1 MKTKINRRS
10 FLKLSAAT
18 AGTAIVGGGVGYALL
33 RDPDP
38 LADFYASTEK
48 VIAARFGQS
57 RARALVQEVRQEY
70 AALTQEA
77 PTIGGED
84 NIFTEWLAYGVYY
97 LAVYHVLKSLGQTVE
112 QAGRIIYETYEV
124 MADRPQWLIRLVG
137 SLKYGQGYVERIRA
151 AAAASQERR
160 YPGDWVCTFVDG
172 DGETFDYGLDIT
184 ECGICKFY
192 HAQGA
197 DELAPYMCLSD
208 YVVSRAFGRGLV
220 RYKTIAEG
228 AEVCDFRYK
237 QGRETYVYPL
247 RDGWPP
253 KFIRVAEDFGSL
265 QPSVSEA
272 KSV

>member
-10 FLKLSAAT
+10 FLRLSAAT
-18 AGTAIVGGGVGYALL
+18 AGTAIIGGGVGYALL
-33 RDPDP
+33 RDSDP
-38 LADFYASTEK
+38 LGHFYASTEK
-48 VIAARFGQS
+48 VLCTRFGQG
-57 RARALVQEVRQEY
+57 RAEVLVHDIRREVE
-70 AALTQEA
+70 ALTLEV
-77 PTIGGED
+77 PYIGGEE
-84 NIFTEWLAYGVYY
+84 NIFTEWLTYGVYY
-97 LAVYHVLKSLGQTVE
+97 LAVYQVLKSLGQTVE
-112 QAGRIIYETYEV
+112 QVGRIIYETYET
-124 MADRPQWLIRLVG
+124 MADYPAWMLCLVG
-137 SLKYGQGYVERIRA
+137 SLKYGQGYVERLRA
-151 AAAASQERR
+151 ATTVSQEQR
-160 YPGDWVCTFVDG
+160 YPGDWVCAFIEG

-237 QGRETYVYPL
+237 QGRETFVYPL

-253 KFIRVAEDFGSL
+253 KFIQV
-265 QPSVSEA
+265 
-272 KSV
+272 

>member
-1 MKTKINRRS
+1 MKTIIDRRS

-18 AGTAIVGGGVGYALL
+18 AGVAILGGGVGYALL

-48 VIAARFGQS
+48 VLCARFGQS
-57 RARALVQEVRQEY
+57 RAEVLAHDIRQEY
-70 AALTQEA
+70 EALTVEA
-77 PTIGGED
+77 PHIGGEG
-84 NIFTEWLAYGVYY
+84 NTFSEWLTYGVYY
-97 LAVYHVLKSLGQTVE
+97 LAVYHVLKSLGQTIE

-124 MADRPQWLIRLVG
+124 MADRPQWLINLVG
-137 SLKYGQGYVERIRA
+137 GLKYGQGYVEQLRA

-160 YPGDWVCTFVDG
+160 YPGDWVCTFVEG
-172 DGETFDYGLDIT
+172 DGETFDYGLDVM

-208 YVVSRAFGRGLV
+208 YVVSRAFSRGLV

-228 AEVCDFRYK
+228 TEVCDFRYK
-237 QGRETYVYPL
+237 QGRETFVYPL
-247 RDGWPP
+247 RNSWPP
-253 KFIRVAEDFGSL
+253 QFIQV
-265 QPSVSEA
+265 
-272 KSV
+272 

>member
-1 MKTKINRRS
+1 MKINRRN

-18 AGTAIVGGGVGYALL
+18 AGIAIIGGGVGYALL

-48 VIAARFGQS
+48 VLCTRFGQS
-57 RARALVQEVRQEY
+57 RAKRLVQDIRREY
-70 AALTQEA
+70 EALTSEV
-77 PTIGGED
+77 PYIGGGE
-84 NIFTEWLAYGVYY
+84 NMFTEWLAYGVYY

-124 MADRPQWLIRLVG
+124 IADRPQWLMDLVG
-137 SLKYGQGYVERIRA
+137 NLKYGQGYVERLRA
-151 AAAASQERR
+151 AAGESQQRR
-160 YPGDWVCTFVDG
+160 YLGDWVCTFVEG
-172 DGETFDYGLDIT
+172 DGETFDYGLDIA

-192 HAQGA
+192 HTQGA

-208 YVVSRAFGRGLV
+208 YVVSCAFDRGLV
-220 RYKTIAEG
+220 RHKTIAEG

-237 QGRETYVYPL
+237 QGRETFVYPL

-253 KFIRVAEDFGSL
+253 KFIQV
-265 QPSVSEA
+265 
-272 KSV
+272 

>member
-1 MKTKINRRS
+1 MKTTINRRS
-10 FLKLSAAT
+10 FIKLCAVT

-38 LADFYASTEK
+38 LSDFYDSTEK
-48 VIAARFGQS
+48 VLSRRFGQS
-57 RARALVQEVRQEY
+57 QGDLLVQDIRREVEV
-70 AALTQEA
+70 LLPEV
-77 PTIGGED
+77 PFIGGEE
-84 NIFTEWLAYGVYY
+84 NVFTEWLTYGVYY
-97 LAVYHVLKSLGQTVE
+97 LAVYRVLEPLGQTVE
-112 QAGRIIYETYEV
+112 QAGRIIYETYEA

-137 SLKYGQGYVERIRA
+137 GLKYGEGYVERLRA
-151 AAAASQERR
+151 AAAKSQQHR
-160 YPGDWVCTFVDG
+160 YPGDWVCTFVEG
-172 DGETFDYGLDIT
+172 DGGTFDYGLDIT

-208 YVVSRAFGRGLV
+208 YVLSCAFDRGLV

-237 QGRETYVYPL
+237 KGQETFVYPL

-253 KFIRVAEDFGSL
+253 KFINT
-265 QPSVSEA
+265 EA
-272 KSV
+272 

>member
-1 MKTKINRRS
+1 VKLDRRS
-10 FLKLSAAT
+10 FVKLCAAT
-18 AGTAIVGGGVGYALL
+18 AGAAVVGGGVGYALL
-33 RDPDP
+33 REPDP

-48 VIAARFGQS
+48 VLGRRFGQS
-57 RARALVQEVRQEY
+57 RAEMLVHDVRREYEALLPEV
-70 AALTQEA
+70 
-77 PTIGGED
+77 PTIGGDE
-84 NIFTEWLAYGVYY
+84 NMFTEWLTYGVYY
-97 LAVYHVLKSLGQTVE
+97 LAVYRVLKPLGHTVE

-124 MADRPQWLIRLVG
+124 MADRPQWLINLAG
-137 SLKYGQGYVERIRA
+137 AFKYGQQYVERVRA

-160 YPGDWVCTFVDG
+160 YPGDWVCTFVEG

-192 HAQGA
+192 RAQGA
-197 DELAPYMCLSD
+197 DELAPHMCLSD
-208 YVVSRAFGRGLV
+208 YVVSQAFGRGLV

-253 KFIRVAEDFGSL
+253 KFMQV
-265 QPSVSEA
+265 
-272 KSV
+272 

>member
-1 MKTKINRRS
+1 MKMTRRKI
-10 FLKLSAAT
+10 LTLSAVT

-38 LADFYASTEK
+38 LADFYASTET
-48 VIAARFGQS
+48 VLGTHFGQS
-57 RARALVQEVRQEY
+57 RARMLVQDIRREY
-70 AALTQEA
+70 EALTPEM
-77 PTIGGED
+77 PTIGGEE
-84 NIFTEWLAYGVYY
+84 NMFTEWLTYGVYY
-97 LAVYHVLKSLGQTVE
+97 LAVHRVLTSQDQSIE
-112 QAGRIIYETYEV
+112 QVGHIIYETYEV
-124 MADRPQWLIRLVG
+124 MADYPAWMLRLVG
-137 SLKYGQGYVERIRA
+137 SLKYDEGYVKQLKG

-160 YPGDWVCTFVDG
+160 YPGDWVCTFVEG

-208 YVVSRAFGRGLV
+208 YAVSCAFDRGLV

-237 QGRETYVYPL
+237 QGRETFVYPL

-253 KFIRVAEDFGSL
+253 KFMEV
-265 QPSVSEA
+265 
-272 KSV
+272 

>member
-18 AGTAIVGGGVGYALL
+18 AGIAILGGGAGYALL

-38 LADFYASTEK
+38 LADFYAGTEE
-48 VIAARFGQS
+48 VLARRFGQS
-57 RARALVQEVRQEY
+57 QAKRLVQDIRQEY
-70 AALTQEA
+70 EALALDA
-77 PTIGGED
+77 PAIGGEE
-84 NIFTEWLAYGVYY
+84 NMFTEWLTYGVYY
-97 LAVYHVLKSLGQTVE
+97 LAVYRVLASKDQSVGQV
-112 QAGRIIYETYEV
+112 GRIIYETYEV
-124 MADRPQWLIRLVG
+124 MADRPQWLINLVG
-137 SLKYGQGYVERIRA
+137 GLKYGRGYVEQLRA

-160 YPGDWVCTFVDG
+160 YPGDWVCTFVEG

-220 RYKTIAEG
+220 RYKTVAEG

-237 QGRETYVYPL
+237 QGRETFVYPL

-253 KFIRVAEDFGSL
+253 KFIQA
-265 QPSVSEA
+265 
-272 KSV
+272 

>member
-1 MKTKINRRS
+1 MKMTRRRI
-10 FLKLSAAT
+10 LTLSAVT

-38 LADFYASTEK
+38 LTDFYGSTET
-48 VIAARFGQS
+48 VLGRRFGQS
-57 RARALVQEVRQEY
+57 RARMLVQDIRGEY
-70 AALTQEA
+70 EALAPEM
-77 PTIGGED
+77 PTIGGEE
-84 NIFTEWLAYGVYY
+84 NPFTEWLTYGVYY
-97 LAVYHVLKSLGQTVE
+97 LAVYRVLTSQDQSIE
-112 QAGRIIYETYEV
+112 QVGRIIYETYET
-124 MADRPQWLIRLVG
+124 MADYPAWMLRLVG
-137 SLKYGQGYVERIRA
+137 SLKYGEGYVKQLKE

-160 YPGDWVCTFVDG
+160 YPGDWVCTFVEG

-208 YVVSRAFGRGLV
+208 YVVSQAFDRGLV

-237 QGRETYVYPL
+237 QGRETFVYPL

-253 KFIRVAEDFGSL
+253 KFMEV
-265 QPSVSEA
+265 
-272 KSV
+272 